1 MHLARWLNLHADQ
14 SYCCPGV
21 VHPRSRPIRR
31 VAIPRCVLGRWPPAA
46 LPTTHTGRPT
56 SRANSIVGTGSSKVG
71 MGSPGI
77 RFWDLGPHEVLHLP
91 ELLIHNK
98 VIIGKYF
105 TPYNDRFRHSC
116 RLQTVLLQSYGC
128 MGCLLGGWVGKT
140 EIKKF
145 RKISKKSIFSKFLR
159 FLRFFIEKIDFHE
172 KHQNF
177 SGKFF
182 GDQKFSKNLKKF
194 KKCWSPKI
202 KFLYFKNKIF
212 LIRVFFKSCL
222 SGPCP
227 IPVNFE
233 KIGEKEFFSIFFL
246 VFFSSESC
254 HTSLGPLRN
263 QVTRS
268 AELQL

>member
-1 MHLARWLNLHADQ
+1 MIGEEWVRAHTMIGSD
-14 SYCCPGV
+14 
-21 VHPRSRPIRR
+21 
-31 VAIPRCVLGRWPPAA
+31 A
-46 LPTTHTGRPT
+46 LPWSQSSSITGNPVPT

-145 RKISKKSIFSKFLR
+145 RKILKKTIFSKNQLFPQKSSIFR
-159 FLRFFIEKIDFHE
+159 EMFEIFFW
-172 KHQNF
+172 NYF
-177 SGKFF
+177 STR
-182 GDQKFSKNLKKF
+182 KK
-194 KKCWSPKI
+194 
-202 KFLYFKNKIF
+202 Y
-212 LIRVFFKSCL
+212 
-222 SGPCP
+222 
-227 IPVNFE
+227 
-233 KIGEKEFFSIFFL
+233 FFSIGFFL
-246 VFFSSESC
+246 KSISWSRRVISKRFQHDC
-254 HTSLGPLRN
+254 DSLSTPWARKRE
-263 QVTRS
+263 TW
-268 AELQL
+268 